1 MKHAFHSIGALV
13 CKAYLHWQN
22 SARNVLVAIEVL
34 CLDPGKGSGECESLA
49 KEGHLCTVLLLIVR
63 YHTICGL
70 QAWCK
75 VDPGFTTV
83 QSNHPGA
90 GKYNIL

>member
-1 MKHAFHSIGALV
+1 VVKHAFHSIGALV

-49 KEGHLCTVLLLIVR
+49 KEGHHCKEVLLQD
-63 YHTICGL
+63 HTICRFSG
-70 QAWCK
+70 K
-75 VDPGFTTV
+75 V
-83 QSNHPGA
+83 
-90 GKYNIL
+90 IRI